1 LSKHIHQVNLQTLVG
16 GGEVYTRHLTRA
28 LADCGAEVTLYV
40 HPENRFWD
48 PLPFEKILVSNE
60 SELPTRLKER
70 GALIFQHTK
79 ISEATAERLAQDH
92 TLVGFAHMPMV
103 ERQPEWLTRCALVVT
118 VSKYCIELLL
128 RAGVERLHREPLYG
142 VADGARGDPS
152 QPIAAGSPYHWDR
165 RKFRDRM
172 LGLFEPAFTA
182 TQPRTFFDRRP
193 GLTLGIVSL
202 ITPIKQFPLL
212 FRHIAKILARH
223 EVNLEIFGAG
233 GYAQVRDLKAA
244 LAPIRGRTR
253 FWGYHANVAAV
264 YPLLDYLLTG
274 LPEKE
279 ALGLNVVEA
288 QICGTPVLAPRAP
301 PFMETVLDGRSGFL
315 YRDPRQDDGIDFEKL
330 IKMILE
336 NKQRPDPRLASNHL
350 AEFSYDALVDRTRRL
365 LSAVAASASLRGTPA
380 S

>member
-1 LSKHIHQVNLQTLVG
+1 
-16 GGEVYTRHLTRA
+16 
-28 LADCGAEVTLYV
+28 V

-60 SELPTRLKER
+60 SELPARLKER

-142 VADGARGDPS
+142 VADGARGDPA

-279 ALGLNVVEA
+279 ALGLNVLEA

-315 YRDPRQDDGIDFEKL
+315 YRDPRQDNGLDFENL
-330 IKMILE
+330 ISSLKT
-336 NKQRPDPRLASNHL
+336 KPRPDPRLASNHL

>member
-1 LSKHIHQVNLQTLVG
+1 M
-16 GGEVYTRHLTRA
+16 
-28 LADCGAEVTLYV
+28 
-40 HPENRFWD
+40 HPGNRFWD
-48 PLPFEKILVSNE
+48 SLPFPKKTIENPADLPSAFPPGELV
-60 SELPTRLKER
+60 
-70 GALIFQHTK
+70 FQHTK
-79 ISEATAERLAQDH
+79 IPEDVAARIAASN

-103 ERQPEWLTRCALVVT
+103 EREPEWLTRCALVVT
-118 VSKYCIELLL
+118 VSKYCIDLLL
-128 RAGVERLHREPLYG
+128 RAGVEHLHREPLYG

-152 QPIAAGSPYHWDR
+152 QPIVAGSPYLWDR

-182 TQPRTFFDRRP
+182 TQPRTFFDKRP

-212 FRHIAKILARH
+212 FRHIARILARH

-244 LAPIRGRTR
+244 LAPMRGRTR

-279 ALGLNVVEA
+279 ALGLNVLEA

-301 PFMETVLDGRSGFL
+301 PFIETVLDGRSGFL
-315 YRDPRQDDGIDFEKL
+315 YRDPRQDGGVDFENL
-330 IKMILE
+330 IKMIL
-336 NKQRPDPRLASNHL
+336 KDKKRPDPRLASNHL
-350 AEFSYDALVDRTRRL
+350 AEFSYDALVERTRRL
-365 LSAVAASASLRGTPA
+365 LASVQTRMPA
-380 S
+380 